1 MKESKIDR
9 FRRVAEARVNK
20 IIKMIRLLGNCS
32 GTSVYAYTDAQ
43 VAYIFSAL
51 QSELDKAK
59 RRFRKPSLGKHRFSL
74 ADTNEL
80 FCLEDA
86 CLCDAASINL
96 LIADWYRFDSDLR
109 HAMEGMRRYYEKKEA
124 VGNENKAVSD
134 RP

>member
-20 IIKMIRLLGNCS
+20 IIKMIRLLRNCS

-59 RRFRKPSLGKHRFSL
+59 RRFRKPLLGKHRFSL
-74 ADTNEL
+74 AHIVVSTKRKST
-80 FCLEDA
+80 CT
-86 CLCDAASINL
+86 
-96 LIADWYRFDSDLR
+96 
-109 HAMEGMRRYYEKKEA
+109 EA
-124 VGNENKAVSD
+124 GTVQ
-134 RP
+134 